1 MPSALRIGVD
11 LDGVVADFVSG
22 WVRRYNTEF
31 GARLRIRDAVD
42 WDAAAELTHF
52 SSMGEFWRWA
62 RHAGPDGRSLFRALP
77 RYPGAVDGLREL
89 QRLGHVVV
97 LTSKPQWAVADTLA
111 WLGELDLPLREVHVT
126 NDKATVDCRVY
137 VEDSPQQLAD
147 LRRHR
152 PDAVVCRWVRP
163 WNHAMDGCLD
173 VDSWA
178 DVHLRLRTCATA
190 PLRARG
196 AAPPASSPA
205 HT

>member
-31 GARLRIRDAVD
+31 GTRLRVHDAVG

-62 RHAGPDGRSLFRALP
+62 RCAGPDGRSLFRDLP

-111 WLGELDLPLREVHVT
+111 WLGELNLPLREVHVT
-126 NDKATVDCRVY
+126 TDKAAVDCRVY
-137 VEDSPQQLAD
+137 LEDSPEQLAD
-147 LRRHR
+147 LRRRR

-178 DVHLRLRTCATA
+178 DVHVVMREL
-190 PLRARG
+190 
-196 AAPPASSPA
+196 ASGRWSSG
-205 HT
+205 